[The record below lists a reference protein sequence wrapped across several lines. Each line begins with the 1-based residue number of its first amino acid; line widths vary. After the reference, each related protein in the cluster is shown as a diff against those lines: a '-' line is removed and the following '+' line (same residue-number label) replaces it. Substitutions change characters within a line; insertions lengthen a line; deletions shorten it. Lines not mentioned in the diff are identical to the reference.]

1 MLGADAYDTKCLAK
15 VRYLSRKKDHFWTR
29 WHREYLVDLREYHR
43 LNCVEPDRVARVGDV
58 VLVHQENTSRSSGKV
73 GVIKKL
79 IVGRDEKVRGAQVK
93 IIAKGKP
100 VYIDRPVQKLYPLEV
115 RAEITKPEPS
125 SVAVDSAA
133 PVRQRVKRAAAID
146 SGWKTRVM
154 LDPGDKRGV
163 WGSSGARGQI
173 PRK

>member
-1 MLGADAYDTKCLAK
+1 M
-15 VRYLSRKKDHFWTR
+15 
-29 WHREYLVDLREYHR
+29 
-43 LNCVEPDRVARVGDV
+43 GDV
-58 VLVHQENTSRSSGKV
+58 VLVHQENTSRSSWKG

-133 PVRQRVKRAAAID
+133 PVRQRVTRAAAID

-154 LDPGDKRGV
+154 LDPGDKQGGV
-163 WGSSGARGQI
+163 WRSSGARGQI
-173 PRK
+173 PGK